1 MLKSVWE
8 FLGTYIPWIAC
19 KGSGDNVNG
28 PSITEGTDV
37 KEQSAADEGQI
48 VLMVVAPWKELQQ
61 VKFFCP

>member
-8 FLGTYIPWIAC
+8 LLGTYIPWIAC
-19 KGSGDNVNG
+19 KGSDGDNVNG

-37 KEQSAADEGQI
+37 KEQSDAEGQI

-61 VKFFCP
+61 VKFSCP